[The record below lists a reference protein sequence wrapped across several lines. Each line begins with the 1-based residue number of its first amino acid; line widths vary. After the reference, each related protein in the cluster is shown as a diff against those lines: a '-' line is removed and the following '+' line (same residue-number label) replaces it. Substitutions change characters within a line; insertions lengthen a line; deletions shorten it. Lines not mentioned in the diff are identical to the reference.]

1 MPAYEFQC
9 SGNVTEWMAC
19 VERGG
24 RDEQYYIQFQVWR
37 PTGTLDGCYSLV
49 GYNQPMNTSA
59 GEDSFL
65 NPMGGRDNPLD
76 HCVVLSVAQDE
87 QIEVQSGDVVGYY
100 VDNLNRNEDDNDGIQ
115 WIEDSDVTVYHYES
129 PLPRADIKS
138 HYAISGMS
146 PASCGFGIP
155 EAEATTYSLASSPT
169 SAPII
174 SLSITCKTL
183 VI

>member
-1 MPAYEFQC
+1 MQ
-9 SGNVTEWMAC
+9 
-19 VERGG
+19 RGSTF
-24 RDEQYYIQFQVWR
+24 EEYYIQFQVWR
-37 PTGTLDGCYSLV
+37 PNRTLVSDGCYSLV
-49 GYNQPMNTSA
+49 GLNQPMNTA

-65 NPMGGRDNPLD
+65 IPMDDGPLPR
-76 HCVVLSVAQDE
+76 CVVLSVAEDD

-100 VDNLNRNEDDNDGIQ
+100 VDSLKEEEDRDDGIQ
-115 WIEDSDVTVYHYES
+115 WIDDSNVTVYHYES

-155 EAEATTYSLASSPT
+155 GAEATSYSLASTAT